1 MEHVTMAFPPNAA
14 KLNAYRSTS
23 VHAGLEASDPHRL
36 VVMMMDGALERIAT
50 ARGLM
55 SHGPSADKAQLLH
68 RAVAI
73 IDELRNS
80 LNFKAGGEI
89 ATNLDSLYEYM
100 CQRIMQAN
108 AANKPEWLDEVSR
121 LLGEIRAAW
130 LQISMQGRKQGS
142 P

>member
-1 MEHVTMAFPPNAA
+1 MAFPPNAS
-14 KLNAYRSTS
+14 KLAAYRSAS
-23 VHAGLEASDPHRL
+23 VHSGVDAADPHRL
-36 VVMMMDGALERIAT
+36 VVMLMDGALERIAT

-55 SHGPSADKAQLLH
+55 SNGTGAAERAQLLH

-80 LNFKAGGEI
+80 LNFKAGGEL
-89 ATNLDSLYEYM
+89 AANLDSLYEYM

-121 LLGEIRAAW
+121 LLTEIRSAW
-130 LQISMQGRKQGS
+130 LQLPQTRAQAGTR
-142 P
+142 

>member
-1 MEHVTMAFPPNAA
+1 MAFPPNSS
-14 KLNAYRSTS
+14 KLAAYRS
-23 VHAGLEASDPHRL
+23 ASAHSGVAAADPHRL
-36 VVMMMDGALERIAT
+36 VVMLMDGALERIAT

-55 SHGPSADKAQLLH
+55 THGGGAEKAQLLH

-89 ATNLDSLYEYM
+89 ANNLDALYEYM
-100 CQRIMQAN
+100 CTRLMQAN
-108 AANKPEWLDEVSR
+108 AQNKPEWLDEVSR
-121 LLGEIRAAW
+121 LLGEIRGAW
-130 LQISMQGRKQGS
+130 LQIPQQGRAQVANA

>member
-1 MEHVTMAFPPNAA
+1 MAFPPNAA
-14 KLNAYRSTS
+14 KLAAYRSTS
-23 VHAGLEASDPHRL
+23 VHSGVAAADSHRL
-36 VVMMMDGALERIAT
+36 IVMMMDGALERIAT

-55 SHGPSADKAQLLH
+55 SHGGGAEKAQLLH

-80 LNFKAGGEI
+80 LNFKAGGEL
-89 ATNLDSLYEYM
+89 AGNLDSLYEYM
-100 CQRIMQAN
+100 CTRIMQAN

-121 LLGEIRAAW
+121 LLGEIRSAW
-130 LQISMQGRKQGS
+130 LQLSAQGRAQVTGA

>member
-1 MEHVTMAFPPNAA
+1 MAFPPNAA
-14 KLNAYRSTS
+14 KLAAYRSTS
-23 VHAGLEASDPHRL
+23 VHSGVAAADPHRL
-36 VVMMMDGALERIAT
+36 IVMMMDGALERIAA

-55 SHGPSADKAQLLH
+55 THGGGGEKAQLLH

-80 LNFKAGGEI
+80 LNFKAGGDVS
-89 ATNLDSLYEYM
+89 ANLDALYEYM
-100 CQRIMQAN
+100 CTRIMQAN

-121 LLGEIRAAW
+121 LLGEIRGAW
-130 LQISMQGRKQGS
+130 LALPALGRAQVAGT

>member
-1 MEHVTMAFPPNAA
+1 MAFPPNAA
-14 KLNAYRSTS
+14 KLAAYRSTS
-23 VHAGLEASDPHRL
+23 VHASLEASDPHRL
-36 VVMMMDGALERIAT
+36 IVMMMDGALERIAT

-80 LNFKAGGEI
+80 LNFKSGGDLSHK
-89 ATNLDSLYEYM
+89 LDSLYDYI
-100 CQRIMQAN
+100 CVRIMQAN

-121 LLGEIRAAW
+121 LVGEIRAAW
-130 LQISMQGRKQGS
+130 LAIPAQQR
-142 P
+142 PA

>member
-1 MEHVTMAFPPNAA
+1 MAFPPNAS
-14 KLNAYRSTS
+14 KLAAYRSAS
-23 VHAGLEASDPHRL
+23 VHSGVDAADPHRL
-36 VVMMMDGALERIAT
+36 VVMLMDGALERIAT

-55 SHGPSADKAQLLH
+55 SNGTGGAERAQLLH

-80 LNFKAGGEI
+80 LNFKSGEL
-89 ATNLDSLYEYM
+89 AHNLDALYEYM
-100 CQRIMQAN
+100 CTRIMQAN

-121 LLGEIRAAW
+121 LLGEIRSAW
-130 LQISMQGRKQGS
+130 LQISAQGRAQVAGR

>member
-1 MEHVTMAFPPNAA
+1 MAFPPNAA
-14 KLNAYRSTS
+14 KLAAYRSTS
-23 VHAGLEASDPHRL
+23 VHSSLEASDPHRL
-36 VVMMMDGALERIAT
+36 IVMMLDGALERIAT

-55 SHGPSADKAQLLH
+55 SHGQGADKAQLLH

-80 LNFKAGGEI
+80 LNFKAGGEV
-89 ATNLDSLYEYM
+89 AQNLDALYEYM

-130 LQISMQGRKQGS
+130 LQISVQGRAQAAGA